1 MTAPLPAKTR
11 TEHDPERGSLSR
23 RTEREATAPVKEGGD
38 LAGLFGALQ
47 RTAGNEAV
55 NHLMR
60 DYGGRRRPGSVDG
73 PGAALQRHPDGASLL
88 PDQDEAVATLK
99 DPPPLAGG
107 ATATAASPQGAQTD
121 APDQSQAAAPAPSAP
136 APAPASAQAMSLAQ
150 AQKILQASYGHVH
163 TIVQGNLV
171 LLADQ
176 ATTWAKYDQ
185 INRGRH
191 NPYSGQPWK
200 DGDAQQY
207 IPGLQGFADKDTGT
221 SYVNGQTP
229 LNTVTAHE
237 MLHLN
242 TASDFRGAVGETINE
257 GATEYFASKA
267 LTAAGVSIVGS
278 TGYAQQIAIVQS
290 LMGVVGEGTVMEA
303 YFGGADVLVN
313 AFEAFRGSGTFAQL
327 KGYAEA
333 LDATHATQLLGASTL
348 TDKIAAINKLLDG
361 WVSDDDLTAIK
372 GICESSNEAEMM
384 AIRAAIQ
391 PRIKDLWSIGQRT
404 QLRVI
409 LGTV

>member
-1 MTAPLPAKTR
+1 MKAPTLAT
-11 TEHDPERGSLSR
+11 
-23 RTEREATAPVKEGGD
+23 TEREHERNAQLRRAERAADAPIKDGAD
-38 LAGLFGALQ
+38 LAGLMARLQ
-47 RTAGNEAV
+47 RSAGNQAINDLV
-55 NHLMR
+55 R
-60 DYGGRRRPGSVDG
+60 DYAGRRRPEPVDG
-73 PGAALQRHPDGASLL
+73 SGAGLQRHPDGANLL
-88 PDQDEAVATLK
+88 PDQDEAVVSLK

-107 ATATAASPQGAQTD
+107 ATATAAASPQGAQTD

-176 ATTWAKYDQ
+176 AATWAKYDQ

-242 TASDFRGAVGETINE
+242 TASDFRGAVGETLNE

-267 LTAAGVSIVGS
+267 LTAAGVAIVGS
-278 TGYAQQIAIVQS
+278 TGYAQQISIVQS

-361 WVSDDDLTAIK
+361 WVSDDDLTAIQ
-372 GICESSNEAEMM
+372 GICESSNEAEMT

-404 QLRVI
+404 RLRVI